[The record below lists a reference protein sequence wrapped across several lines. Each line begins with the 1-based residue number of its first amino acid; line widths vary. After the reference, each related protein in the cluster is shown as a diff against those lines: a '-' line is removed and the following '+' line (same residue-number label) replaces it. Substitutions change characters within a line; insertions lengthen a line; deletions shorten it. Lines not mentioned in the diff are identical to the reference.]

1 MRAMACVAS
10 SPTCVHVFP
19 PSVVFQTP
27 LPCMMLPRSSV
38 SPIPTYTT
46 SGLASQTATA
56 PTDELV
62 SARSVIGR
70 QVVPPSV
77 VFQRPPPVAPNQYS
91 SGRFWL
97 PATAC
102 ERPPRLGPML
112 RQRSAASA
120 TESGLARAA
129 GPCVGAAAAVSR
141 CAAAGAARAS
151 AASARVAATG
161 RLRREGAVRTVQPPE
176 GAGTRAGG

>member
-1 MRAMACVAS
+1 MRAMACVAA
-10 SPTCVHVFP
+10 SPTCVQLLP
-19 PSVVFQTP
+19 PSVVFHTP
-27 LPCMMLPRSSV
+27 SPCMMLPRSSV
-38 SPIPTYTT
+38 SHIPTYTT

-62 SARSVIGR
+62 SARSVIAR

-120 TESGLARAA
+120 SESGLARACA
-129 GPCVGAAAAVSR
+129 GAAAAESR

-151 AASARVAATG
+151 AASARAAATG
-161 RLRREGAVRTVQPPE
+161 RLRREGAVGTVQPPE
-176 GAGTRAGG
+176 G